1 MGVDKLFTTH
11 YVQGDGVYWRP
22 SGPTSK
28 SQNWARECE
37 KAWRAQHTYK
47 MECYFESAEAG
58 ACMECGRGKGSTG
71 GRSVCA
77 PREVSERMGLV
88 GMMRPDGAGRKMERQ
103 CEHFHGGPYRVS
115 NAWLG
120 DQLTQMVPIDP

>member
-1 MGVDKLFTTH
+1 MRGMPAD
-11 YVQGDGVYWRP
+11 VQQERRP
-22 SGPTSK
+22 SKQGRGDVVLSM
-28 SQNWARECE
+28 QEERGEENGE
-37 KAWRAQHTYK
+37 Y
-47 MECYFESAEAG
+47 AEAG
-58 ACMECGRGKGSTG
+58 ACMECGRGKMSTG

-120 DQLTQMVPIDP
+120 DQLTQHTQ